1 MAERAPYIAPPMISP
16 LTTLYEVLYVSV
28 LAPGV
33 PVSAVAAIARHAR
46 AANAQCGITG
56 LLVFDGNCFCQQLE
70 GMQKNVLST
79 MARIEQDP
87 RHVQVSVVHQGRL
100 AARRFSSFSLE
111 FSTAEDADLL
121 EELRLLDGAAA
132 LQAFE
137 RLRESVLL

>member
-1 MAERAPYIAPPMISP
+1 MTSS

-33 PVSAVAAIARHAR
+33 PVSAVAAIASHAR
-46 AANAQCGITG
+46 AANAQRGITG

-79 MARIEQDP
+79 MDCICQDP

-100 AARRFSSFSLE
+100 AARRFSSFSLA
-111 FSTAEDADLL
+111 FSTVEDADFLT
-121 EELRLLDGAAA
+121 ELALLDGEAA

-137 RLRESVLL
+137 SLRENVLL